1 MVLAVFEFFGFVQN
15 SCFSLCLF
23 RLIFLFEKSLVPKYL
38 QCLALKEKSIIFII
52 VATKSTKRKVKSF
65 FFFSAARSF
74 RNSNNNVQKKIKN
87 FLLEPSRSKMDKKKA
102 INENVHQKLT
112 FCALLWT
119 GTLKKCWMKIQKIG
133 IFFWSRSHIMSQK
146 QNKLF
151 ESCV

>member
-52 VATKSTKRKVKSF
+52 VATKSTKLLQNEKLKVF

-74 RNSNNNVQKKIKN
+74 RNSNTCEVLKKINKKN
-87 FLLEPSRSKMDKKKA
+87 YLKIGCCQVPC
-102 INENVHQKLT
+102 HQKNIEKTMFFGNIPGVNL
-112 FCALLWT
+112 FSKSQDLYILLI
-119 GTLKKCWMKIQKIG
+119 C
-133 IFFWSRSHIMSQK
+133 
-146 QNKLF
+146 
-151 ESCV
+151 